1 MKYKYLTSINSVP
14 NKPHYRRPVV
24 DVELFG
30 PTNSIPTIALLDS
43 GADFC
48 LFNIEYAKAIGID
61 ITKCEIDRT
70 VGIEGGTKDI
80 YMTELEIQVK
90 DLNKVKIPIG
100 FIDSRSVTGLIGQT
114 GFFDLFRIKFE
125 RDHNSF
131 EISPVK

>member
-1 MKYKYLTSINSVP
+1 MKYKYLTSINRVP
-14 NKPHYRRPVV
+14 NKPHFRRPIV

-30 PTNSIPTIALLDS
+30 PKGSIPTIALLDS
-43 GADFC
+43 GADFS

-61 ITKCEIDRT
+61 IAKCETDRT
-70 VGIEGGTKDI
+70 VGVEGGTKEI
-80 YMTELEIQVK
+80 YMTKLEIQVK

-114 GFFDLFRIKFE
+114 GFFDLNKIKFE

-131 EISPVK
+131 EISPIK

>member
-1 MKYKYLTSINSVP
+1 MKYKYLTSINRIP
-14 NKPHYRRPVV
+14 NKPHFRKPIV

-30 PTNSIPTIALLDS
+30 PTSSIPTIALLDS
-43 GADFC
+43 GADFS
-48 LFNIEYAKAIGID
+48 LFNIEYAKAIGVD
-61 ITKCEIDRT
+61 IAKCEKDRT
-70 VGIEGGTKDI
+70 VGVEGGTKEI

-90 DLNKVKIPIG
+90 DLNKIKIPVG

-114 GFFDLFRIKFE
+114 GFFDSHRIKFE